1 MKRAANFSEKIKAF
15 EKLLDTVIIEK
26 VSTEIYCRK
35 YLGHLLEHAAY
46 YLTIYADTFEKCS
59 SHSDKHINETALIDF
74 GAGNGMLGIFAKFCG
89 FKKVFINDI
98 DEKFITAS
106 RNLAQQLNIPIDG
119 YIAGDIHAVRS
130 FFQNETVDAIIGT
143 DVIEH
148 VYDLEDLFKTTRQIN
163 ASMVSVFT
171 TASNPRNYFKVKQLK
186 KLQLRDEYKGGSPDD
201 FILFGDKELEP
212 FFDIRKRIIIS
223 HLKNKNEETILK
235 LTKATR
241 GMNEA
246 DILSAVKQF
255 NANGTIPSM
264 PAHPTNTCDP
274 LTGSW
279 TERILTLEAY
289 RRIYDSNGMHV
300 KVFNGFYDENKKG
313 LKKLLNKILNK
324 AVNSFG
330 IRFAPYIIFVG
341 AKK

>member
-1 MKRAANFSEKIKAF
+1 MKRAVNFSEKIKAF
-15 EKLLDTVIIEK
+15 EKLLDAVVIEK
-26 VSTEIYCRK
+26 VSSEIYCRK
-35 YLGHLLEHAAY
+35 YLSHLLDHAVY
-46 YLTIYADTFEKCS
+46 YLTIYADTFEKYR
-59 SHSDKHINETALIDF
+59 SHSVKQINETTLIDF

-98 DEKFITAS
+98 DEKFIIAS
-106 RNLAQQLNIPIDG
+106 RNLAQQLNIAIDE
-119 YIAGDIHAVRS
+119 YITGDIHAVRS
-130 FFQNETVDAIIGT
+130 FFQNETADAIIGT

-148 VYDLEDLFKTTRQIN
+148 VYDLEDLFKTIGQIN
-163 ASMVSVFT
+163 PSMVSVFT
-171 TASNPRNYFKVKQLK
+171 TASNPENYFKVKQLK

-212 FFDIRKRIIIS
+212 FFDTRKRIIIS
-223 HLKNKNEETILK
+223 HLENRDEETIHT

-255 NANGTIPSM
+255 NINRTVPSI

-279 TERILTLEAY
+279 TERILTLSAY
-289 RRIYDSNGMHV
+289 RRLYDSNGMHV

-313 LKKLLNKILNK
+313 LKKLLNKLLNK
-324 AVNSFG
+324 AVNGFG